1 MQTGTATATA
11 PKSARELLF
20 GEQQSGVLQED
31 INLNAPRFFVQL
43 GWNQLDVDTQAIPY
57 MRLLRGE
64 ITPCRTFRQKANIV
78 EIREADLIPGSEE
91 QDKDGRTVYGYYRR
105 FAWYEAERLVELEA
119 RAERQTGLYEVT
131 ALRGELGAEVYRK
144 VNLNTL
150 FFPTWPALPE
160 KNADV
165 IAALEA
171 RVAELK
177 ANEPQDMPPHYLPI
191 IYKVGEQLIEAAKR
205 ADAVQRHLLTYTH
218 SCMKLTPKD
227 EAFKRQYDDVDYE
240 MLARTGIPQIH
251 AAEIQTAQALEK
263 LTDRTTSDNDGLRQ
277 MMTLM
282 QQQMEQQARMIE
294 LLMAERNGKAQ
305 QTSQGKPNANSK

>member
-1 MQTGTATATA
+1 
-11 PKSARELLF
+11 
-20 GEQQSGVLQED
+20 
-31 INLNAPRFFVQL
+31 
-43 GWNQLDVDTQAIPY
+43 
-57 MRLLRGE
+57 
-64 ITPCRTFRQKANIV
+64 
-78 EIREADLIPGSEE
+78 
-91 QDKDGRTVYGYYRR
+91 
-105 FAWYEAERLVELEA
+105 
-119 RAERQTGLYEVT
+119 
-131 ALRGELGAEVYRK
+131 
-144 VNLNTL
+144 
-150 FFPTWPALPE
+150 
-160 KNADV
+160 
-165 IAALEA
+165 
-171 RVAELK
+171 
-177 ANEPQDMPPHYLPI
+177 MPPHYLPI

>member
-11 PKSARELLF
+11 LKSARESLF
-20 GEQQSGVLQED
+20 VEQSGVLQED
-31 INLNAPRFFVQL
+31 VNLNAPRFFVQF
-43 GWNQLDVDTQAIPY
+43 GWNQLKVDTQGIPN

-64 ITPCRTFRQKANIV
+64 VTPCRTFRQKANIV
-78 EIREADLIPGSEE
+78 EIREPDLIPGSEE
-91 QDKDGRTVYGYYRR
+91 QDKDGRTVYGYHRR
-105 FAWYEAERLVELEA
+105 YAWYEAERLVELEA

-131 ALRGELGAEVYRK
+131 ALRGELGAEIYRK
-144 VNLNTL
+144 VDFNTL
-150 FFPTWPALPE
+150 FFPTWPVLPE

-165 IAALEA
+165 IASLEA
-171 RVAELK
+171 RLAELK
-177 ANEPQDMPPHYLPI
+177 GSELTDVPPHYLPI
-191 IYKVGEQLIEAAKR
+191 IFKVGEQLIEAAKR

-263 LTDRTTSDNDGLRQ
+263 LTERTTSESGGMADLV
-277 MMTLM
+277 TLM
-282 QQQMEQQARMIE
+282 QRQIEQQAKMIE
-294 LLMAERNGKAQ
+294 LLMAQQNGKAQ
-305 QTSQGKPNANSK
+305 QTSQNKPNANSK